1 MENKM
6 PVAIDLAKKSMSE
19 MDMADAEKV
28 RLALASLIL
37 KTDARSA
44 ETVLIPLAESPSFSG
59 ITALRLLSKHQLGG
73 GWQTFLLLRSLPGS
87 WLRTL

>member
-1 MENKM
+1 
-6 PVAIDLAKKSMSE
+6 MSE

-37 KTDARSA
+37 KTDPRSA
-44 ETVLIPLAESPSFSG
+44 EIVLIPLAESPSFSG
-59 ITALRLLSKHQLGG
+59 ITALRLLAKHRLGE
-73 GWQTFLLLRSLPGS
+73 GWKAFLLLRSLPES